1 MLVNHKNFIQNVYTF
16 LPSEHKGSNIS
27 NIITRSISYSN
38 SNNTKDRLNNSL
50 PALHMQSKHKQNK
63 LNNKFSGGGI
73 SNKSSYNINKKSK
86 NYVNSSNSSSSSKNK
101 KNKVQGKHGVKV
113 STVSTLRSGGDPAL
127 QFRGGIPYR
136 TAANE

>member
-50 PALHMQSKHKQNK
+50 PALHMQSKHKQN
-63 LNNKFSGGGI
+63 I

-127 QFRGGIPYR
+127 QFRGGIPSVRLRSSR